1 MFVIPAKAGTHKQL
15 ISACSACS
23 ACSAVKYKDNHMAAK
38 NNKETGHE
46 LAYQLAREEL
56 MGIMDLEEQCRKCDA
71 QYIDSQKTIIIKYLN
86 QSYQITLPDMEVT
99 LEGNGEEVSLKDKI
113 LILHYLIQ
121 AKGTPLSNK
130 MIAYKELPEG
140 SNYFP
145 TFYQRAI
152 RPLVQHF
159 GNEPQRLLD
168 AGKTFGAHEADHG
181 DVSITV
187 NTFSRA
193 PVTLLL
199 WRGDDEFPPEGNIL
213 FDSTI
218 SDYLS
223 PEDINVLCETLVER
237 LAQCV

>member
-1 MFVIPAKAGTHKQL
+1 MT
-15 ISACSACS
+15 
-23 ACSAVKYKDNHMAAK
+23 AK

-46 LAYQLAREEL
+46 LAYQIAREEL
-56 MGIMDLEEQCRKCDA
+56 AEIRDLKEQCRRCDA
-71 QYIDSQKTIIIKYLN
+71 QYLDSREAIIIEYLHKPHLL
-86 QSYQITLPDMEVT
+86 SIPDFKVSLDGST
-99 LEGNGEEVSLKDKI
+99 EEVPLKDKI

-121 AKGTPLSNK
+121 AKGTPLTKK

-140 SNYFP
+140 ANYFP
-145 TFYQRAI
+145 TFYQRAV

-168 AGKTFGAHEADHG
+168 AAKNLGGHEADHG
-181 DVSITV
+181 DVSITINAFTRV
-187 NTFSRA
+187 

-218 SDYLS
+218 SEYLS
-223 PEDINVLCETLVER
+223 PEDINVLCETIVGR